1 MKKVDTEKK
10 IGVAGWWFAS
20 NYGSV
25 LTYYSLCKTIE
36 KLGYEPVLIDCPIE
50 KDVPGIS
57 KTFARDFIES
67 RLQVSKYF
75 KWEEVGKNND
85 ECDTFLVGSDQ
96 VWTMGSIKTMK
107 GYFFFLDFVS
117 DDKKKIA
124 YGISFGHSDFSGDDE
139 VLAKVRYHAGRFDHV
154 SVREDVGVDVCKNIF
169 GIDAVQVPDPVFF
182 LGKRAYDA
190 IAKESTAETD
200 HKYVLSYILDP
211 ADDKKKIITEVSERL
226 SLPLINLLDGRVGTF
241 ESNKKKLGL
250 SDIKENVSQQDWIKY
265 IKNAEY
271 VVTDS
276 HHGAAMA
283 IIYNKPFICYANPG
297 RGQVRFD
304 SLFKK
309 LDLNERMVF
318 SHKEYA
324 EKDLLNKNIDYD
336 KVNAIIK
343 REKAKGER
351 WLSKA
356 LSSKKVI
363 TAKSKADVSPAQGVT
378 SVPAKSQNRESLLEK
393 DPDFRRCKT
402 LVSMLRDYGVKH
414 VVLSS
419 GTRNMNLVRLF
430 EANDSF
436 TTYNILDERSA
447 VFYAIGISL
456 KLDECVA
463 VCCTSGTAASNYLTG
478 ITEAFYQK
486 VPIIAITADRY
497 PCLLGQMED
506 QTIPQSGMYKGV
518 CKKSVTLPVSD
529 DFLSVWETRRLI
541 SDALLEARRDG
552 DGPVHINVPVN
563 TIVRKLPD
571 PEDLML
577 YDHIRKI
584 ERIELFD
591 DPVIW
596 ERYADRLK
604 EYKKILV
611 VFGQSKV
618 PEKSL
623 KEDLIKFLEKYDCT
637 LIRDH
642 LSNIHDV
649 GVMSFPILKAMS
661 QEEFNRDLSPDLIIT
676 FGGMRMLNDP
686 ITYRLRWAKEPV
698 EHWHVSPDGEIA
710 DKFRKMTAVFHC
722 DTRQFLDRFISS
734 AGKGAKD
741 GNYLSCWKRE
751 YEKRKEP
758 VPPEYCQK
766 YTIQRIISSIPGGSM
781 LHIGI
786 GNTIMYANLFEL
798 NEDVEVFCNMG
809 TNGID
814 GSSST
819 FMGHVA
825 VSNKPA
831 FLLIGDLSF
840 FYDMNSVFNKELKGN
855 LRVFMTNNDGAGLLR
870 DLHSPAITHEHHKV
884 AKAYVESLGF
894 RYLYAASKKD
904 FDEKIKI
911 FTDMTI
917 DEPVFFEVFT

>member
-1 MKKVDTEKK
+1 MKRTDTDKK

-25 LTYYSLCKTIE
+25 LTYYSLCRTIE
-36 KLGYEPVLIDCPIE
+36 KLGYEPVLVDCPIE
-50 KDVPGIS
+50 KNVTGTG
-57 KTFARDFIES
+57 KTFSREFIES
-67 RLQVSKYF
+67 RLKVSDHF
-75 KWEEVGKNND
+75 KWEDAGRNND

-96 VWTMGSIKTMK
+96 VWTPGSIKTMR
-107 GYFFFLDFVS
+107 GYFFFLDFIS

-124 YGISFGHSDFSGDDE
+124 YGISFGHSDFSGNDD
-139 VLAKVRYHAGRFDHV
+139 VLEKARYYAGRFDHV
-154 SVREDVGVDVCKNIF
+154 SVREDVGVEVCKKVF

-190 IAKESTAETD
+190 IAKESSVKTD
-200 HKYVLSYILDP
+200 HKYLLSYILDP
-211 ADDKKKIITEVSERL
+211 TEDKKRLIEEVSGAL
-226 SLPLINLLDGRVGTF
+226 SLPMVNLLDGRVGTF
-241 ESNKKKLGL
+241 ESNKKKLAL
-250 SDIKENVSQQDWIKY
+250 PDIKENVSQQDWIKY

-276 HHGAAMA
+276 HHGAAVA
-283 IIYNKPFICYANPG
+283 IIYNKPFICYANPE
-297 RGQVRFD
+297 RGQARFE

-309 LDLNERMVF
+309 LDLADRMIF
-318 SHKEYA
+318 SFKEYKD
-324 EKDLLNKNIDYD
+324 KDLLNKKTDYE

-351 WLSKA
+351 WLKNA
-356 LSSKKVI
+356 LNSKKD
-363 TAKSKADVSPAQGVT
+363 ADVKRKAEKIPEHAVSPVQ
-378 SVPAKSQNRESLLEK
+378 AKRPDRESALEK

-402 LVSMLRDYGVKH
+402 LVSLLRDYGVKH

-430 EANDSF
+430 EANDCF

-506 QTIPQSGMYKGV
+506 QTIPQAGMYKGV

-541 SDALLEARRDG
+541 SDALLEARRNG

-563 TIVRKLPD
+563 TIFRKLPE
-571 PEDLML
+571 PEELVL
-577 YDHIRKI
+577 YDGLRKI
-584 ERIELFD
+584 ERVGVSD
-591 DPVIW
+591 DESVW
-596 ERYADRLK
+596 DSYAEKLK
-604 EYKKILV
+604 RFKKILI
-611 VFGQSKV
+611 VFGQNRE
-618 PEKSL
+618 PDREL
-623 KEDLIKFLEKYDCT
+623 KEAVISFSDKYNCA

-642 LSNIHDV
+642 LSNLHDT
-649 GVMSFPILKAMS
+649 GIMSFPILKTMT
-661 QEEFNRDLSPDLIIT
+661 QEEFNKELSPDLIIT

-710 DKFRKMTAVFHC
+710 DKFRKMTAVFQC
-722 DTRQFLDRFISS
+722 DMRYFLDRFINASE
-734 AGKGAKD
+734 GNVND
-741 GNYLSCWKRE
+741 GGYLDCWKRE

-758 VPPEYCQK
+758 VPAEYSQK
-766 YTIQRIISSIPGGSM
+766 YTIQKIISSIPGGSM

-798 NEDVEVFCNMG
+798 NEGVEVFCNMG

-814 GSSST
+814 GSAST
-819 FMGHVA
+819 FMGHAA
-825 VSNKPA
+825 VSDKPA

-855 LRVFMTNNDGAGLLR
+855 LRIFMTNNDGAGLLR
-870 DLHSPAITHEHHKV
+870 DLQSPAITHEHHKV

-894 RYLYAASKKD
+894 RYIYAASREA
-904 FDEKIKI
+904 FDEKLKI